1 MTPLSDHRYDCE
13 SSRPR
18 GFTLI
23 EVLVVMAVISLLVAL
38 LLPAV
43 QSSREAARRMACR
56 NNLKQL
62 GVALHNYHEAHRRF
76 PPGLIGKDP
85 LTDTKVSNRTA
96 FVAFLLPYIGE
107 ETRAKRY
114 NYEKDFADQF
124 DVIVPKVVLYQCPS
138 DESRRQFVSGNAGQ
152 NSSEYKGNYGLNWGA
167 QDYYQQFLVPGV
179 RAPFYVGYGA
189 TLADFKDGTS
199 SSLLMLEMLQAPAES
214 GQVSDRRG
222 RIWSAGA
229 TSFQISARFAPN
241 SLQPDKGQ
249 CAHRPELK
257 LPCQP
262 DTPDGNDYM
271 GTRSQHSGGVHTLI
285 GDGAVRWLSD
295 NVSLI
300 LFQAISSIN
309 GREAQT
315 EF

>member
-1 MTPLSDHRYDCE
+1 MTPRSNLHDGQQFLRL
-13 SSRPR
+13 R

-23 EVLVVMAVISLLVAL
+23 EVLVVIAVISVLMAL

-43 QSSREAARRMACR
+43 QASREAARRTMCR

-85 LTDTKVSNRTA
+85 FTDNKISNRTA

-107 ETRAKRY
+107 ETRARRY
-114 NYEKDFADQF
+114 DYEKDFADQF
-124 DVIVPKVVLYQCPS
+124 DVIIPKVVLYQCPS

-152 NSSEYKGNYGLNWGA
+152 NSSEYKGNYGLNWGS
-167 QDYYQQFLVPGV
+167 QDYFQQFPVVGV
-179 RAPFYVGYGA
+179 RAPFYVAYGA
-189 TLADFKDGTS
+189 SLADITDGS
-199 SSLLMLEMLQAPAES
+199 SQTLLMLEMLQAPADP
-214 GQVSDRRG
+214 GQISDRRG

-229 TSFQISARFAPN
+229 AAFQISARFPPN
-241 SLQPDKGQ
+241 SVQKDKGQ
-249 CAHRPELK
+249 CADRPELK

-271 GTRSQHSGGVHTLI
+271 GTRSHHTGGVHTLM
-285 GDGAVRWLSD
+285 GDGAVRWLSE
-295 NVSLI
+295 NVSLKV
-300 LFQAISSIN
+300 FQSASSIN
-309 GREAQT
+309 GREVQAGL
-315 EF
+315 